1 MPVYEYLCAECG
13 HRFEQYRKVTN
24 RTPKQCPK
32 CQGSV
37 KKVFRPLGIIF
48 KGSGFYSTDSRSPSD
63 KAREKSE
70 SSSPSR
76 AGGKKSD
83 DKAREKSESSSP
95 SGAGVKKSDD

>member
-48 KGSGFYSTDSRSPSD
+48 KGSGFYSTDSRSPSY

-70 SSSPSR
+70 SSSSSG
-76 AGGKKSD
+76 AGSK
-83 DKAREKSESSSP
+83 REKSESSSP